1 MQVCTSKGQVST
13 YVSAM
18 GSPNPDG
25 VASLQFKCLHNTTD
39 CKCKE
44 AYISGSDHS
53 TKQYVRRSAAQ
64 KREAATTEITIT
76 IEGTEYDNEF
86 NVDIT
91 DGDVPTDCVGA
102 MVAED
107 CEEEDLTHATPE
119 HREYIPYHKQSVAQ
133 LAIFH
138 LV

>member
-1 MQVCTSKGQVST
+1 M
-13 YVSAM
+13 
-18 GSPNPDG
+18 
-25 VASLQFKCLHNTTD
+25 
-39 CKCKE
+39 
-44 AYISGSDHS
+44 
-53 TKQYVRRSAAQ
+53 
-64 KREAATTEITIT
+64 
-76 IEGTEYDNEF
+76 
-86 NVDIT
+86 DIT